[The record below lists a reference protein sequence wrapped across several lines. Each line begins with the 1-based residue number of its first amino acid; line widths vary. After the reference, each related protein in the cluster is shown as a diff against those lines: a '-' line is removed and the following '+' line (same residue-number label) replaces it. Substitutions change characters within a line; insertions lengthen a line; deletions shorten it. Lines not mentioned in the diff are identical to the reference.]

1 MTTNK
6 ADFKEPMK
14 SYYITPKRDNFYNG
28 NKLTQPLPRST
39 YNR

>member
-6 ADFKEPMK
+6 ADYKMPLK
-14 SYYITPKRDNFYNG
+14 SYYITPHKDNFYNS
-28 NKLTQPLPRST
+28 NKLKQPLPRST